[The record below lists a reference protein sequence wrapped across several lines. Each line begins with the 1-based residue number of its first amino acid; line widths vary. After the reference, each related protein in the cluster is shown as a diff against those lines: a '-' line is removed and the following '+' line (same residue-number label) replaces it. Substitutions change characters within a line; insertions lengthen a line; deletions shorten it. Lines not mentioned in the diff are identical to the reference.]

1 MFLTISFYINK
12 FCLPLVILS
21 AREEFF
27 EDKVPLLLPYW
38 QIAIFLFSGIGR
50 FFPLYFFLISAYQCI
65 IILLKKQ
72 EKLAREFARFA
83 VFCQFSSRMTMPLSS
98 PTVLCSRTWILRSFY
113 YLYLE
118 ENEKKNQTFFFMDD
132 CRNPA
137 WTNCSY
143 LCFNGCLDYKVTLAF
158 FLSPQDKQHGYAS
171 WWLVLAT
178 RHSQRMLSFLFILK
192 NNCSGIF
199 FFSLSF
205 FWGWKWT

>member
-1 MFLTISFYINK
+1 MPLTYLLVYESNKKIPVFLTISVYISN

-98 PTVLCSRTWILRSFY
+98 PMVLCSRH
-113 YLYLE
+113 E
-118 ENEKKNQTFFFMDD
+118 TFALF
-132 CRNPA
+132 
-137 WTNCSY
+137 T
-143 LCFNGCLDYKVTLAF
+143 T
-158 FLSPQDKQHGYAS
+158 
-171 WWLVLAT
+171 
-178 RHSQRMLSFLFILK
+178 FILK
-192 NNCSGIF
+192 KMRKKKPNIF
-199 FFSLSF
+199 FSWMIVGIQLERTVVIYVLMAL
-205 FWGWKWT
+205 WTTRWP

>member
-1 MFLTISFYINK
+1 MPLTYLLVYESNKKIPVFLTISFYINK

-27 EDKVPLLLPYW
+27 EDKVLLLLPYW

-98 PTVLCSRTWILRSFY
+98 PMVLCSRTWNLRSFY

-118 ENEKKNQTFFFMDD
+118 ENEKKKKKPN
-132 CRNPA
+132 
-137 WTNCSY
+137 
-143 LCFNGCLDYKVTLAF
+143 
-158 FLSPQDKQHGYAS
+158 
-171 WWLVLAT
+171 
-178 RHSQRMLSFLFILK
+178 
-192 NNCSGIF
+192 IF
-199 FFSLSF
+199 FSWMIVGIQLERTVVIYVLMAL
-205 FWGWKWT
+205 WTTRWP